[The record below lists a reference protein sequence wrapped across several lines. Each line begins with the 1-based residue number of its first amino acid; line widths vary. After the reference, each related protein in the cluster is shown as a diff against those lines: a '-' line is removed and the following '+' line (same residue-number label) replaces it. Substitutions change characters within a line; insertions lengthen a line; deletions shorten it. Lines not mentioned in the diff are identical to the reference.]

1 MLSASQSDLP
11 RAELPKGKSVE
22 VTAVTVPIVEVS
34 SRDKTKSNPNVC
46 KKRMLISITIYFGL
60 EIERME
66 NFHNDCCRPGTKN
79 LFKNSHSRR

>member
-1 MLSASQSDLP
+1 MF
-11 RAELPKGKSVE
+11 V
-22 VTAVTVPIVEVS
+22 
-34 SRDKTKSNPNVC
+34 

-79 LFKNSHSRR
+79 LFKNSHSRRWLRSSNLSYSFLDDDDSYEGGQQRKNKGTG